1 MYKIYWFYCDND
13 KSNDYTTGFINVT
26 KSCQLGNKN
35 YKHWLELKKSKEFNN
50 KIDLI
55 LSGIYIHKQLIL
67 NISIWILNEFYDK
80 VSNIIE
86 NHLIKNFKDELSLNK
101 NKLEE
106 LNIEIEKYNKIIEDN
121 CITKLEDFNKVW

>member
-1 MYKIYWFYCDND
+1 M
-13 KSNDYTTGFINVT
+13 
-26 KSCQLGNKN
+26 
-35 YKHWLELKKSKEFNN
+35 
-50 KIDLI
+50 
-55 LSGIYIHKQLIL
+55 
-67 NISIWILNEFYDK
+67 NEFYDK